1 MRVEERDI
9 RKEEE
14 RDKEAEERNK
24 NEGAGKVEDAKEV
37 EIKSL
42 QVQMRPCQ
50 DAWSRRF
57 NIF

>member
-1 MRVEERDI
+1 MRVEEQDI
-9 RKEEE
+9 RREEE

-50 DAWSRRF
+50 DA
-57 NIF
+57 